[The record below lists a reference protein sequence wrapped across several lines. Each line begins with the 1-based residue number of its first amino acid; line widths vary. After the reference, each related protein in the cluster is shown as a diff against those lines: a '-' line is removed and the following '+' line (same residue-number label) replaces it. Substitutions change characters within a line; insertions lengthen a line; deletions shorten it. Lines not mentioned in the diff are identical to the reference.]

1 MKYSKNKQVSY
12 EKKLKKIL
20 ETDNNNKMKIK
31 KKEIIETNDK
41 IIKNIA
47 FEMSNISND
56 KLSIYKYIEKPINYI
71 INNTI
76 RNSINKMKLI
86 PDFEKR
92 DINFNIGLKLS
103 LFEKKILQDII
114 GKDIEKWDFNKFY
127 EIYFN
132 NFFNNEKMTKF
143 CTHLCR

>member
-76 RNSINKMKLI
+76 RNSINKMELI